1 MSTLCES
8 LRAKAVIVL
17 LGIPLLSSSHVQ
29 ELMGHSKFGTVLPQ
43 AVAARHLD
51 PVAMFPTPP
60 EVTYID
66 GLLTIGA
73 HNAPLAAVLEVA
85 DALEAVAGQTGSAVD
100 IPPPAELER
109 IREHTAQA
117 QDDDL
122 LSRLLKGSAFDFV
135 IAGSSCSS
143 SESLRPTWPLRQAI
157 PVKVRLIR
165 REAAQR
171 SEAKVNG
178 GLPGQRRGDSKRVA
192 LLWARVWLR
201 HGVLAT
207 AGGSDTRT

>member
-17 LGIPLLSSSHVQ
+17 LGIPLLSSSHAQ

-43 AVAARHLD
+43 AAVAARHLD

-73 HNAPLAAVLEVA
+73 HNAPLA
-85 DALEAVAGQTGSAVD
+85 DALDAVVGQTGSAVD
-100 IPPPAELER
+100 VPPPAERER

-117 QDDDL
+117 QYDDL

-143 SESLRPTWPLRQAI
+143 SESLRPTWPLHQA
-157 PVKVRLIR
+157 
-165 REAAQR
+165 
-171 SEAKVNG
+171 G
-178 GLPGQRRGDSKRVA
+178 RVF
-192 LLWARVWLR
+192 R
-201 HGVLAT
+201 
-207 AGGSDTRT
+207 

>member
-1 MSTLCES
+1 
-8 LRAKAVIVL
+8 
-17 LGIPLLSSSHVQ
+17 
-29 ELMGHSKFGTVLPQ
+29 MGHSKFGTVLPQ

-73 HNAPLAAVLEVA
+73 HNGPLA
-85 DALEAVAGQTGSAVD
+85 DALDAVAGQTGSAVD

-143 SESLRPTWPLRQAI
+143 SESLRPTWPLHQA
-157 PVKVRLIR
+157 
-165 REAAQR
+165 
-171 SEAKVNG
+171 G
-178 GLPGQRRGDSKRVA
+178 RVF
-192 LLWARVWLR
+192 R
-201 HGVLAT
+201 
-207 AGGSDTRT
+207 